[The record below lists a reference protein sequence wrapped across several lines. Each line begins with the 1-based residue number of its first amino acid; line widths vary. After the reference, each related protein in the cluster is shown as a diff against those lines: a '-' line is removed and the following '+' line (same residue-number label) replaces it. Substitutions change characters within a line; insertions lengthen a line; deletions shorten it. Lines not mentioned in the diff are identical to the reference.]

1 MKDKEKTL
9 LHMVDWSDSG
19 GTEINPSPFKI
30 PFSSVI
36 ITFFL
41 HDERKSEVAFLL
53 YFLVRLKKG
62 VMLFEEFSTIF
73 Y

>member
-9 LHMVDWSDSG
+9 LHMVDWSDAG
-19 GTEINPSPFKI
+19 GTEINPSP
-30 PFSSVI
+30 SSVK
-36 ITFFL
+36 ITFFM